1 MACNYCN
8 NKSGKTDSRGLCI
21 SCGAPI
27 DLEIKTHIQNN
38 SNNHNNYNDYRN
50 NAIIANV
57 DNYSYNTYPSSLEYK
72 EGHDY
77 VKIVSMADF
86 EVRVKSEGIEYRIPS
101 RKMSEIP
108 FSIINKVLIDYHNYF
123 RTGLLEIK
131 Y

>member
-27 DLEIKTHIQNN
+27 DLEIKTNVENN
-38 SNNHNNYNDYRN
+38 SDNHLLFTYYHNPTIKDNNHF
-50 NAIIANV
+50 
-57 DNYSYNTYPSSLEYK
+57 YNTSPSFLEYK

-77 VKIVSMADF
+77 VKIMSVADF
-86 EVRVKSEGIEYRIPS
+86 EVRVKSEGVEYKIPS

-108 FSIINKVLIDYHNYF
+108 FSIINKVLIDYHSYF
-123 RTGLLEIK
+123 RTGLLQIK